1 MEEENGLWER
11 KESAFAFLH
20 ILYALHLALELRVF
34 GLIRTLAKMSDSRFH
49 RWVAWRGL
57 HRVLKTYNCFVEC
70 V

>member
-11 KESAFAFLH
+11 KESVFAFLH

-49 RWVAWRGL
+49 R
-57 HRVLKTYNCFVEC
+57 
-70 V
+70 